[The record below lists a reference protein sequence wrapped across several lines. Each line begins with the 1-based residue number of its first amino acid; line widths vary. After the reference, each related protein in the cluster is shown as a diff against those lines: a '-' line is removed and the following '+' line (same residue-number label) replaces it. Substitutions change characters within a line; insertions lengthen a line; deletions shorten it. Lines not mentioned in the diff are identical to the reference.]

1 MSVEAMERPAS
12 SSFLDRFKSRQL
24 ALGLGSVLTGLL
36 IWEIFARFILKNP
49 FFLAPPSEVIR
60 VLIALFAGPIYP
72 HLAISSLEFI
82 IGIGLGAFVGVALG
96 VSMALSA
103 SVRHV
108 LDPWISA
115 LYSMPTVALAP
126 LFILWFGIGI
136 WSKVAVVFLVT
147 FVPILVNTSVG
158 IKGADTRLIEATRAF
173 GGTLYHEVL
182 FVRLPWAIPS
192 IIAGLRLAVGR
203 GLVGIV
209 VGELFGAREG
219 IGFLIFDASQRFDSA
234 TLLATV
240 IVLSIVGVISVY
252 ALEALERRV
261 GGWQGVS

>member
-1 MSVEAMERPAS
+1 MSLNEVAAVKNKS
-12 SSFLDRFKSRQL
+12 VLDRFKSRQL
-24 ALGLGSVLTGLL
+24 TFGVLSVLTGLL
-36 IWEIFARFILKNP
+36 IWEVFARFILKNP

-60 VLIALFAGPIYP
+60 VLISLFAGPIYP

-82 IGIGLGAFVGVALG
+82 IGMGLGAVVGIALG
-96 VSMALSA
+96 VIMALSA
-103 SVRHV
+103 NARYV

-158 IKGADTRLIEATRAF
+158 IKGADMRLIEATRAF
-173 GGTLYHEVL
+173 GGSLYHEVRY
-182 FVRLPWAIPS
+182 VRLPWAVPS

-261 GGWQGVS
+261 GGWQGQS

>member
-1 MSVEAMERPAS
+1 MSTEGWVSAKV
-12 SSFLDRFKSRQL
+12 SFLARLTSRQL
-24 ALGLGSVLTGLL
+24 ILGVGSVLAGLVL
-36 IWEIFARFILKNP
+36 WEIFARYILANP
-49 FFLAPPSEVIR
+49 FFLAPPSDVIR
-60 VLIALFAGPIYP
+60 VLFALFAGPIYP

-82 IGIGLGAFVGVALG
+82 IGLAFGATIGIGLGVA
-96 VSMALSA
+96 MALS
-103 SVRHV
+103 SNVRFT

-173 GGTLYHEVL
+173 GGSLYHEVIY
-182 FVRLPWAIPS
+182 VRLPWAVPS
-192 IIAGLRLAVGR
+192 VIAGLRLAVGR

-240 IVLSIVGVISVY
+240 IVLSVVGVMSVY

-261 GGWQGVS
+261 GGWQGMS

>member
-1 MSVEAMERPAS
+1 MSVEALATPERANFFAVEIS
-12 SSFLDRFKSRQL
+12 STL
-24 ALGLGSVLTGLL
+24 AWPGSLLTGLL

-49 FFLAPPSEVIR
+49 FFLAPPSEVVL
-60 VLIALFAGPIYP
+60 VLISLFAGPIYP

-82 IGIGLGAFVGVALG
+82 IGMALGAFVGVSLG
-96 VSMALSA
+96 VAMALSA
-103 SVRHV
+103 NVRYV

-173 GGTLYHEVL
+173 GGTLYHEL
-182 FVRLPWAIPS
+182 RYVRLPWAVPS

-240 IVLSIVGVISVY
+240 IVLSVVGVISVY

-261 GGWQGVS
+261 GGWQGKS